1 MRFQGIDYPFL
12 LVAVTENTADF
23 VKIICKE
30 IDNFDLTLRKRL
42 FCDAKEPLL
51 PCKTYAFTMQN
62 NRFYNA
68 LVTR

>member
-1 MRFQGIDYPFL
+1 MIILFL
-12 LVAVTENTADF
+12 LVAVAENTADF
-23 VKIICKE
+23 VKIICKK
-30 IDNFDLTLRKRL
+30 IDNFDLTLRKWL

-62 NRFYNA
+62 NRFYNT